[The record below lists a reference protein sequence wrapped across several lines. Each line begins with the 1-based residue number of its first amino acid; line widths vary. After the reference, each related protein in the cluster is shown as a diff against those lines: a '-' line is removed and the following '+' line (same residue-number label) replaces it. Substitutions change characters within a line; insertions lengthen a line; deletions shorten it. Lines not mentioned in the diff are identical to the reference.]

1 MCLIVVA
8 HRAHPEYRLVVAAN
22 RDEWFDRAAAP
33 AAFWP
38 DAPDV
43 LAGRD
48 LRAGGTWLGV
58 TRAGRFAALTNVRDP
73 SHNRPD
79 APSRGALVGDYLTG
93 SAGPDAYLDALRT
106 RADRYNGFNLI
117 VGDAERLLCFS
128 NRDGRKRDLGAGIF
142 GLSNALLD
150 TPWPKVES
158 AKQRLA
164 RLLAEAPAADALLE
178 LMSDTT
184 VAPDDALP
192 STGVPLDWERALSPL
207 RILTSGYGTRCTT
220 ALTIDRDGRVAF
232 AERTYADDG
241 DAAGTVRETF
251 TLAPA
256 A

>member
-33 AAFWP
+33 AAFWA
-38 DAPDV
+38 DAPGV

-58 TRAGRFAALTNVRDP
+58 TRAGRFAALTNFRDP

-93 SAGPDAYLDALRT
+93 SVGPDAYLGALRP

-117 VGDAERLLCFS
+117 VGDAERLMCFS
-128 NRDGRKRDLGAGIF
+128 NRDGETRDLSAGIF

-158 AKQRLA
+158 AKRRLG
-164 RLLAEAPAADALLE
+164 RLLADAPTPDALVD

-184 VAPDDALP
+184 TAPDHALP

-220 ALTIDRDGRVAF
+220 ALTIDRAGRVAF
-232 AERTYADDG
+232 VERTYGADG
-241 DAAGTVRETF
+241 EAAGTVRETF
-251 TLAPA
+251 TLVLGA
-256 A
+256 